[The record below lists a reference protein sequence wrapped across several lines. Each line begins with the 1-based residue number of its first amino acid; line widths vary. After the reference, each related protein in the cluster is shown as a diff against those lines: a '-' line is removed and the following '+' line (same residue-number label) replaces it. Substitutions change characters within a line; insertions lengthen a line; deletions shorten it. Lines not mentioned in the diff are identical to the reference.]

1 MAELPY
7 ALEKMHQKP
16 IAWVGSSKKE
26 LKSMPEEVQDDIGYA
41 LDLAQHSKQADYAE
55 RMKGDLHD
63 VIEIRTQ
70 NERGDSAFR
79 GAYTVAL
86 GDTVYVLRTFQK
98 KSTKGIATPKREL
111 DLIRQRLK
119 QAREHYEQ
127 QKQRNR
133 D

>member
-7 ALEKMHQKP
+7 ALEKIHQKP

-41 LDLAQHSKQADYAE
+41 LDLAQHGKQAGYAE
-55 RMKGDLHD
+55 RMKGDLRD

-70 NERGDSAFR
+70 NERGDSTFR
-79 GAYTVAL
+79 GAYTIEL
-86 GDTVYVLRTFQK
+86 GDTVYVLRAFQK
-98 KSTKGIATPKREL
+98 RSTKGIATPKREL

-133 D
+133 H